1 MAQPK
6 KDKEEN
12 IIQIKDDD
20 DFEKKLKEYGKKLL
34 ILDFGASWCGPC
46 KLLDGV
52 IKEIAKKYPNAI
64 FLKIDV
70 DECEEAAEN
79 YCIKSM
85 PTLVFLKDG
94 KETDRQ
100 EGAGKPEDVK
110 KKVKTHCDS

>member
-6 KDKEEN
+6 KDKEGN
-12 IIQIKDDD
+12 IIHIKDDD
-20 DFEKKLKEYGKKLL
+20 DFEKKLKECGKKLL

-46 KLLDGV
+46 KILDVV
-52 IKEIAKKYPNAI
+52 IKEIANEYPKAI

-79 YCIKSM
+79 YSIKSM
-85 PTLVFLKDG
+85 PTLVFIKDG
-94 KETDRQ
+94 KEVDRQ
-100 EGAGKPEDVK
+100 EGAGKKEDVE